1 MLFLNYR
8 FVLTVFLIKHV
19 AEFHLYQI
27 GEHFVETLCQQMYN
41 LDQSI
46 RQYTHTFENSSLI
59 LFFLISC
66 QTKI

>member
-1 MLFLNYR
+1 
-8 FVLTVFLIKHV
+8 V